1 MLKLLDTHE
10 GAEAPIVGTIAAISG
25 LISGLATDTQDF
37 SHRLKKRPRPSDI
50 EAPSSPS
57 VQTADDPTSTP
68 KSSTK
73 PPLSPHHLNNMAWR
87 MAVKTFDDDNL
98 RNFHEPPKNPNRNLA
113 IMREKI
119 AKRKARGGR
128 AYQIASATA
137 HYVGDVAATSAK
149 GESVFHSFIT
159 SEVAEQAGGMTT
171 QRLSSEETTN
181 DNSPRGPLLQPS
193 QRLRQRTD
201 VRDPARDAAAAR
213 RHHGRGQRAG
223 HRGQGMHLSLSP
235 LLLISSEFAVPR
247 PIPHHAIPYHVACLH
262 STRTGTD
269 KARNSH
275 CTSRPRSPASSGTR
289 TWARATTA

>member
-113 IMREKI
+113 ILRAKI
-119 AKRKARGGR
+119 AKRKARGGH

-137 HYVGDVAATSAK
+137 HYVGDVAATGTK
-149 GESVFHSFIT
+149 GESVVHAFLT
-159 SEVAEQAGGMTT
+159 SGVAAQAGSMTI
-171 QRLSSEETTN
+171 QRLSSEEATN
-181 DNSPRGPLLQPS
+181 DNSPRSPLLQSS
-193 QRLRQRTD
+193 QRLRQRTNI
-201 VRDPARDAAAAR
+201 RDPARDAAAAR
-213 RHHGRGQRAG
+213 RHHGRGQWAG
-223 HRGQGMHLSLSP
+223 HRGQGMHISLSFSLSP
-235 LLLISSEFAVPR
+235 LLLISFTFAVPR
-247 PIPHHAIPYHVACLH
+247 PIPRH
-262 STRTGTD
+262 TM
-269 KARNSH
+269 
-275 CTSRPRSPASSGTR
+275 SRGMPA
-289 TWARATTA
+289 